1 MRLLQVQSRTLFL
14 LAALGCVALMGFSLY
29 LQHSMELEP
38 CPLCISQRI
47 AMATLG
53 LVVLIAGIH
62 NPRVTGYRVYGAL
75 TTFLG
80 LVGASLAARQLWIQ
94 SLSPEEMLE
103 CKPPIEFLVDIL
115 PFTEI
120 VQMMLTGTGDCGD
133 VQWVFLGLSIP
144 GWTLVMFC
152 GFTLFG
158 LFELF
163 RKKG

>member
-14 LAALGCVALMGFSLY
+14 LAATGCAALMGFSLY
-29 LQHSMELEP
+29 LQHSMGLEP

-47 AMATLG
+47 AMTALG
-53 LVVLIAGIH
+53 VMLLITAIH
-62 NPRVTGYRVYGAL
+62 NPGVTGYRVYGAL

-80 LVGASLAARQLWIQ
+80 LVGAALAARQLWVQ

-103 CKPPIEFLVDIL
+103 CKPPIEFLIDIL

-120 VQMMLTGTGDCGD
+120 VQMMLTGTGDCGE

-144 GWTLVMFC
+144 GWTLVMFS

-158 LFELF
+158 LFELC
-163 RKKG
+163 RKKD